1 MLQRIITPRLQQA
14 VGKGKVVLLTG
25 ARRVGKTVLLRE
37 LSRLTSNPL
46 WLNAEDSDTQ
56 ALLSERKIATFKTLM
71 QDRDL
76 VVIDEAQS
84 IPQIG
89 AILKLIIDEM
99 PEVPIVASG
108 SSSFNLLNQSGE
120 PLTGRY
126 SRIELFPLSWKELS
140 LNFNPLER
148 KQQLEERLVFGSYPE
163 VITLTSSQD
172 KRLYLKELV
181 NSYLLRDILAFD
193 GLRNTAKLLDLLKL
207 AAFQVGSELSFEEL
221 GKQLGMSKNTV
232 ERYLYILK
240 EGYVIFPLGG
250 FSRNL
255 RKEVSKSSKWYFY
268 DNGIRNAIINQF
280 DLWPQRND
288 IGALWENFC
297 ISERI
302 KKSSYERDETEFY
315 FWRTYDRQEIDLI
328 EDRFGNLHAVEFKW
342 KDKPLKTPLA
352 WEKSYPNSTNTLVSQ
367 QNFEAYL
374 S

>member
-37 LSRLTSNPL
+37 LSRLKSNSL

-56 ALLSERKIATFKTLM
+56 ALLSERKIATYKSLM

-84 IPQIG
+84 IPHIG

-99 PEVPIVASG
+99 PNIPIIASG

-126 SRIELFPLSWKELS
+126 SRLELFPLSWKELS

-207 AAFQVGSELSFEEL
+207 VAFQVGSELSFEEL

-328 EDRFGNLHAVEFKW
+328 EERLGSLQAVEFKW
-342 KDKPLKTPLA
+342 KDKPQKTPLA
-352 WEKSYPNSTNTLVSQ
+352 WEKSYPKATNTLVSQ
-367 QNFEAYL
+367 QNFETYL